1 MGSQPLLLDRGYL
14 IVFEG
19 IDGTGKSTH
28 CGLLETHLK
37 SRGFPVR
44 RLVEPTRGPW
54 GMKIRKILTEGR
66 GDVTPQEELSWFMND
81 RREDVEKNIQP
92 ALDAGEIVLLD
103 RYYFSTAA
111 YQGALGLDPVKIVRD
126 NEAFAPKPDLVFL
139 FTTSAETCLQ
149 RIGEREEQT
158 SFERADYLAKVQN
171 IFLTF
176 TDPMIRRIDSQ
187 PPKEEVHALLRRETE
202 QLFDKLTEL

>member
-1 MGSQPLLLDRGYL
+1 LLLDRGYL

-28 CGLLETHLK
+28 CGLLEAHLK
-37 SRGFPVR
+37 NRGFPVR

-81 RREDVEKNIQP
+81 RREDVEKNIKP
-92 ALDAGEIVLLD
+92 ALDAGEIVLMD

-111 YQGALGLDPVKIVRD
+111 YQGALGMDPVKIVRD
-126 NEAFAPKPDLVFL
+126 NETFAPKPDLVFL

-187 PPKEEVHALLRRETE
+187 PPKEEVHALLRWETE
-202 QLFDKLTEL
+202 QLFDK